1 MPEPTGLVRATGRR
15 KEAIV
20 RVRLVPGTGTW
31 KLNGRTLDDYF
42 PNKVHQQL
50 VSEPFKTVEKTEQYD
65 VLATLRGGGV
75 SGQAGALRLG
85 IARALIGVVTAELYT
100 QTEGIGVI
108 IRRSTEL
115 RMGDR
120 ALFGVLIF
128 TVSGIVGV
136 EIIRRVEERFQ
147 KWRPATSME
156 RR

>member
-1 MPEPTGLVRATGRR
+1 MPEPAGLVRATGRR

-85 IARALIGVVTAELYT
+85 IARAL
-100 QTEGIGVI
+100 
-108 IRRSTEL
+108 TEL
-115 RMGDR
+115 ETDD
-120 ALFGVLIF
+120 
-128 TVSGIVGV
+128 
-136 EIIRRVEERFQ
+136 
-147 KWRPATSME
+147 RPALKKAGFLTRDARVKE
-156 RR
+156 RKKYGLKKARKAPQYSKR